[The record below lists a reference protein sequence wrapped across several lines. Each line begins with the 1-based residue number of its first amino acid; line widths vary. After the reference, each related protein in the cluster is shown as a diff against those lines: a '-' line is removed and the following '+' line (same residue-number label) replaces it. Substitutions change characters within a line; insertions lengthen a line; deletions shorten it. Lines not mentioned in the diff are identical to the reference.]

1 MEGRSLGLIKG
12 SWTREED
19 TLLRK
24 CIEKYG
30 EGKWHLVPY
39 RAGLRRCRKSC
50 RLRWLNYLKPDI
62 KRGKF
67 TLDEADLIFRLHKLL
82 VNRWSLIAGR
92 LPGRTANDIKNYWN
106 SKLSKENI
114 SGGAEV
120 SAHTTV
126 VEKKKIYRPKPWRFK
141 DSRWLTGLSS
151 FTTVDNTSGSG
162 DMQSQASPPR
172 PPPQDDSMLWWEN
185 ALAVENEKAAEKG
198 KSCSFDAS
206 GEEFIKSF
214 WLEETESVKEGGETS
229 AGEGKSTDCYG
240 HGLSFDVN
248 IWDILELEKELIM

>member
-1 MEGRSLGLIKG
+1 M
-12 SWTREED
+12 
-19 TLLRK
+19 
-24 CIEKYG
+24 
-30 EGKWHLVPY
+30 
-39 RAGLRRCRKSC
+39 
-50 RLRWLNYLKPDI
+50 
-62 KRGKF
+62 
-67 TLDEADLIFRLHKLL
+67 
-82 VNRWSLIAGR
+82 
-92 LPGRTANDIKNYWN
+92 ANDIKNYWN

-120 SAHTTV
+120 RAHTTV
-126 VEKKKIYRPKPWRFK
+126 IEKKKIYRPKPWGFK
-141 DSRWLTGLSS
+141 DSQWLTGLSS
-151 FTTVDNTSGSG
+151 STTVDNTSGSG

-198 KSCSFDAS
+198 KSCSFNTS

-229 AGEGKSTDCYG
+229 KGEGRSTDCYG
-240 HGLSFDVN
+240 HGLSFNVN

>member
-19 TLLRK
+19 ALLRK

-39 RAGLRRCRKSC
+39 RAG
-50 RLRWLNYLKPDI
+50 
-62 KRGKF
+62 
-67 TLDEADLIFRLHKLL
+67 
-82 VNRWSLIAGR
+82 R
-92 LPGRTANDIKNYWN
+92 LPGRTANDIKNYWY

-120 SAHTTV
+120 RAHTTV
-126 VEKKKIYRPKPWRFK
+126 FEKKKIYRPKPWRFK

-151 FTTVDNTSGSG
+151 STTVDNTYGSG

-172 PPPQDDSMLWWEN
+172 PPP
-185 ALAVENEKAAEKG
+185 
-198 KSCSFDAS
+198 
-206 GEEFIKSF
+206 
-214 WLEETESVKEGGETS
+214 
-229 AGEGKSTDCYG
+229 
-240 HGLSFDVN
+240 
-248 IWDILELEKELIM
+248 